1 VEQYIFYF
9 IFFIIKVSRGNLK
22 FVTLKRHTSD
32 KFDQFLED
40 NVLPGRAISMKITV
54 IIVLVFEY

>member
-1 VEQYIFYF
+1 MKSVMEIALLV

-22 FVTLKRHTSD
+22 FVTLKRHTPD

-40 NVLPGRAISMKITV
+40 NFLTRRAISMKK
-54 IIVLVFEY
+54 LFYFLN